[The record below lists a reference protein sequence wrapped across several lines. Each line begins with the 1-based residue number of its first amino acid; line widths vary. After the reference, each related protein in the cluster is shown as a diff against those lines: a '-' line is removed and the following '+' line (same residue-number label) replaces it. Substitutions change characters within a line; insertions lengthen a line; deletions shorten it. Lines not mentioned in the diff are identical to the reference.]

1 MSSLSVSP
9 FFVENIPELQL
20 NALKLVTNVSV
31 YKYFLFRKEIKN
43 HHYRSCCN
51 RIFKLLFQNSLPIDD
66 QIFSKYEKHRQLI
79 LEDILSSL
87 ARLPS
92 SKKNLRSYR
101 LNVNENIQMVTALA
115 LQLIQCVVKLPSD
128 RDEEVEADEDPTSVN
143 DSGGDDIVRRKKKS
157 GVDKEVVILS
167 SYETAMSTAHNFLHV
182 FLGKCSAKE
191 EDNYRSLFGNFVNDL
206 LSTVNK
212 PEWPAAELLLSLL
225 GHLLV
230 RQFSCK
236 SVEMSLRVASLDYLG
251 IVAARLRKDA
261 VSSQLNDGTLDDI
274 VSRVADK
281 EEELRQLSSMK
292 VLDEDSDE
300 DTSNALSK
308 NKDSPQKLSEI
319 SKTESLQKALLEYLT
334 SNTEAD
340 PALTVCFFCF
350 VFIQK

>member
-1 MSSLSVSP
+1 M
-9 FFVENIPELQL
+9 
-20 NALKLVTNVSV
+20 TNND
-31 YKYFLFRKEIKN
+31 IM
-43 HHYRSCCN
+43 YRN
-51 RIFKLLFQNSLPIDD
+51 RILLHYFISERSN

-115 LQLIQCVVKLPSD
+115 LQLIQCVVKLPSNQD
-128 RDEEVEADEDPTSVN
+128 DEVDPDDETLTSAN
-143 DSGGDDIVRRKKKS
+143 DVGGGDDIARSKKKS

-167 SYETAMSTAHNFLHV
+167 SYDTAMSTAHNFLHV

-261 VSSQLNDGTLDDI
+261 VSSHLNEGTLDDI

-300 DTSNALSK
+300 EAANALGK
-308 NKDSPQKLSEI
+308 NKDSPQKVTEI
-319 SKTESLQKALLEYLT
+319 SRTESLQKALLEYLT

-340 PALTVCFFCF
+340 PALTVS
-350 VFIQK
+350 VFDLFMSI

>member
-1 MSSLSVSP
+1 M
-9 FFVENIPELQL
+9 
-20 NALKLVTNVSV
+20 TNND
-31 YKYFLFRKEIKN
+31 IM
-43 HHYRSCCN
+43 YRN
-51 RIFKLLFQNSLPIDD
+51 RILLHYFISERSN

-115 LQLIQCVVKLPSD
+115 LQLIQCVVKLPSNQD
-128 RDEEVEADEDPTSVN
+128 DEVDPDDETLTSAN
-143 DSGGDDIVRRKKKS
+143 DVGGGDDIARRKKKS

-167 SYETAMSTAHNFLHV
+167 SYDTAMSTAHNFLHV

-261 VSSQLNDGTLDDI
+261 VSSHLNEGTLDDI

-300 DTSNALSK
+300 EAANALGK
-308 NKDSPQKLSEI
+308 NKDSPQKVTEI
-319 SKTESLQKALLEYLT
+319 SRTESLQKALLEYLT

-340 PALTVCFFCF
+340 PALTVS
-350 VFIQK
+350 VFDLFMSI